1 MRAIYSMA
9 KLTIS
14 SNLQYIYSAEHGRDD
29 VLNQHLAIKNAIM
42 ARDPDAAQQSINN
55 HLAFVEETLQESSRF
70 ESRSQRSLR
79 RRNLMA

>member
-1 MRAIYSMA
+1 M
-9 KLTIS
+9 
-14 SNLQYIYSAEHGRDD
+14 
-29 VLNQHLAIKNAIM
+29 NQHLAIKNAIM
-42 ARDPDAAQQSINN
+42 ARDPEAAQQSINN

>member
-1 MRAIYSMA
+1 MVAPRPEGDPPKS
-9 KLTIS
+9 LPP
-14 SNLQYIYSAEHGRDD
+14 AEDPRE
-29 VLNQHLAIKNAIM
+29 